1 MPAPLT
7 EEVERV
13 MNRLPRA
20 RARRLFYDSPFPDT
34 F

>member
-13 MNRLPRA
+13 MNHLP
-20 RARRLFYDSPFPDT
+20 ARRLFYDSPFPDT